1 MTATGLDHASL
12 LVSDVERARRFF
24 TGAIGLEEL
33 PRPANIHFPGAWL
46 RVGAQQLHLIGEAEP
61 GRANRMSP
69 RYEPDEVNIGYAN
82 HIALIVADLET
93 TLARVREHG
102 IEPSP
107 VDQRGDGVT
116 RSFVTDPDGH
126 VVELMQVSH

>member
-24 TGAIGLEEL
+24 TGALGLEEI
-33 PRPANIHFPGAWL
+33 PRPDGFSFPGAWL
-46 RVGAQQLHLIGEAEP
+46 RVGAQQLHLVGETEP
-61 GRANRMSP
+61 GRASETNP
-69 RYEPDEVNIGYAN
+69 AYERPEIEGGIAN
-82 HIALIVADLET
+82 HVAVTVDDLPA
-93 TLARVREHG
+93 TLARLRGHG
-102 IEPSP
+102 VEPGP
-107 VDQRGDGVT
+107 LNDRGDGVT